1 MCININNMT
10 TKLSDAGRT
19 LLSTALVM
27 VAGFTYAQ
35 QPGVLNGRVVDAE
48 GNGVVG
54 AIVNVAEQSRIAL
67 TDADGYFSLKN
78 VKDGDEICVTC
89 VGYKNASAT
98 AALNGFQVEMEED
111 IDEYAHEVSVGFS
124 TKQKKFMTESTSSV
138 SGELL
143 QKYPI
148 TVLQNAFSSTLTG
161 VETYE
166 WSSEPGWT
174 ESAMYIRGIRTM
186 NSNAR
191 APLIIVDNVERD
203 LSFLDAFPI
212 ESITVLK
219 DAAAAAIYGMRG
231 ANGVIQVTTKRGAAG
246 KTNIDFTQEVGFQFL
261 SNRMENQN
269 AYNTALTRN
278 RARYLSGQDP
288 LYTEEQIENYRRVSN
303 GETLEGMDR
312 YRYFDTNWS

>member
-98 AALNGFQVEMEED
+98 AALNGFQVEMMNML
-111 IDEYAHEVSVGFS
+111 
-124 TKQKKFMTESTSSV
+124 TKC
-138 SGELL
+138 L
-143 QKYPI
+143 
-148 TVLQNAFSSTLTG
+148 
-161 VETYE
+161 
-166 WSSEPGWT
+166 
-174 ESAMYIRGIRTM
+174 
-186 NSNAR
+186 
-191 APLIIVDNVERD
+191 
-203 LSFLDAFPI
+203 
-212 ESITVLK
+212 
-219 DAAAAAIYGMRG
+219 
-231 ANGVIQVTTKRGAAG
+231 
-246 KTNIDFTQEVGFQFL
+246 
-261 SNRMENQN
+261 
-269 AYNTALTRN
+269 
-278 RARYLSGQDP
+278 
-288 LYTEEQIENYRRVSN
+288 
-303 GETLEGMDR
+303 
-312 YRYFDTNWS
+312 